1 MQLDEDCGGKKKIGD
16 RDHVN
21 IEKFPPGKI
30 FSGSSRD
37 SSIHPVNEEDIK
49 RARRKTVSP
58 ARRLCHRLQRQWPGL
73 RTWTPF

>member
-1 MQLDEDCGGKKKIGD
+1 MKTVEGKKKIGD

-30 FSGSSRD
+30 FSGSSTD

-58 ARRLCHRLQRQWPGL
+58 ARRLCEYRDL
-73 RTWTPF
+73 TFVI